1 MFNNKIYRIMKTTG
15 ILTAIFIF
23 LFSLNMSA
31 QIKSGIIA
39 TFDAKK
45 TVIQQDNNQTVFKI
59 KATEQQ
65 IKDIKATSL
74 KFAKW
79 STTTVSDTKDTEG
92 NYTCTIKFIEKQKDN
107 QFLLKLL
114 FDFNIESFLYDGTNH
129 EIKKFD
135 KIVK

>member
-1 MFNNKIYRIMKTTG
+1 MKTTG
-15 ILTAIFIF
+15 LLTAIFIF
-23 LFSLNMSA
+23 LFSLNMFG

-39 TFDAKK
+39 SFDSKT
-45 TVIQQDNNQTVFKI
+45 TVIKQNNNQAIFKI

-79 STTTVSDTKDTEG
+79 STTIVSDNKDADG
-92 NYTCTIKFIEKQKDN
+92 NYSCTITFIEKQKDN

-114 FDFNIESFLYDGTNH
+114 FDFNIESFIYNDTNH
-129 EIKKFD
+129 EIKKFAS
-135 KIVK
+135 IVK